1 MNKKVESIILMIMC
15 FILGM
20 AVVVQ
25 INSVNNNGTTISS
38 NSKESDLK
46 TQVLKMKEK
55 YERQYNELEDLTKK
69 LEEARQQATSNNS
82 ELEEL
87 EAKIKQDNLLL
98 GNTNIKGPGITITLT
113 DGKKELT
120 LIDSADLLIH
130 AENVLAVVNE
140 LKNAGA
146 EAISINGERVVNTSA
161 ISCDGNIIIV
171 NGKKVSTPIEIA
183 AIGYAPRLTTLSR
196 AGGTL
201 ENFALDGKGVEIKK
215 PNNIEM
221 PKFTGVYSFKYMK
234 TR

>member
-25 INSVNNNGTTISS
+25 IKTVNSNGTTISS
-38 NSKESDLK
+38 NSKTGDLK
-46 TQVLKMKEK
+46 TQVLRMKEK
-55 YERQYNELEDLTKK
+55 YERQYDELEELTKQ
-69 LEEARQQATSNNS
+69 LEDARQQATSNNG

-98 GNTNIKGPGITITLT
+98 GNTNVKGTGITITLT
-113 DGKKELT
+113 DGKKDLV

-201 ENFALDGKGVEIKK
+201 ENFALNGKGVEIKK

-221 PKFTGVYSFKYMK
+221 SKFTGVYNFKYLK
-234 TR
+234 TK

>member
-113 DGKKELT
+113 DGKK
-120 LIDSADLLIH
+120 
-130 AENVLAVVNE
+130 
-140 LKNAGA
+140 G
-146 EAISINGERVVNTSA
+146 INFN
-161 ISCDGNIIIV
+161 
-171 NGKKVSTPIEIA
+171 
-183 AIGYAPRLTTLSR
+183 
-196 AGGTL
+196 
-201 ENFALDGKGVEIKK
+201 
-215 PNNIEM
+215 
-221 PKFTGVYSFKYMK
+221 
-234 TR
+234 